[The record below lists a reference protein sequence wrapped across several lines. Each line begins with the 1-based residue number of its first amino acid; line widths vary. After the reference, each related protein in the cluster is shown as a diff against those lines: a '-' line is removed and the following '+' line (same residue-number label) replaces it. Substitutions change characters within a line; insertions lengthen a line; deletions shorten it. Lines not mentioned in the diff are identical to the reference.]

1 MLRTSFFLAFLLIAA
16 ELTVASPNSDSRFDA
31 DSWVRTQINRLVQAA
46 RLAYDDDSKTGVY
59 QKRLNAISR
68 TIRQRRLKQNE
79 GLVARYREFF
89 NYVDNISLERT
100 SGHALGFATPDRKY
114 FSEIKDRVEIPEFLT
129 ERRFLRNVSRY
140 ETLERAKAYLRA
152 ENERR
157 SPSDQLLFFS
167 FRSQHLG
174 TPDNDDSFRRL
185 LIVVPG
191 DVEKQIPE
199 KWVQFGV
206 TDPGARTRIRNLS
219 VVAAQVNRDGT
230 FDAYFRDYFR
240 TYRKDG
246 RITIN
251 GRLESGWG
259 DDNCASCH
267 KSGVLPIFPEAGSV
281 PKNELET
288 VDKVNSRFVGYGSPG
303 FAGYLDQNVFG
314 PGLGSTST
322 QERESR
328 FGAGFSESS
337 IGRAMRCAEC
347 HSPNGLAP
355 LNWPMDNVIIGSFI
369 RGGHMPPGANLSN
382 SERDELYDRLIEE
395 YFSVDDLH
403 PGILKSW
410 LLGLRRSNP

>member
-1 MLRTSFFLAFLLIAA
+1 MLRTSFFLVLLLIAA
-16 ELTVASPNSDSRFDA
+16 ELTIASTKSDSRFDA
-31 DSWVRTQINRLVQAA
+31 DSWVRSQINRLVQAA

-68 TIRQRRLKQNE
+68 TIRQQRLKQNE
-79 GLVARYREFF
+79 ALVARYQEFF
-89 NYVDNISLERT
+89 SYVDNVSLERT
-100 SGHALGFATPDRKY
+100 PGHALGFATPDRQY

-129 ERRFLRNVSRY
+129 ERRFLRNVSRS
-140 ETLERAKAYLRA
+140 ETLERAKAYLRR
-152 ENERR
+152 ENEQR

-191 DVEKQIPE
+191 DVEKQLPE

-206 TDPGARTRIRNLS
+206 TDPGSRTRIRNLS
-219 VVAAQVNRDGT
+219 VVSAKINRDGT

-246 RITIN
+246 RITIK

-288 VDKVNSRFVGYGSPG
+288 VNKVNSRFVGYGSPG
-303 FAGYLDQNVFG
+303 FAGYLDQNLFG
-314 PGLGSTST
+314 PGLGSASM
-322 QERESR
+322 QERDSR
-328 FGAGFSESS
+328 FGRGFSESS
-337 IGRAMRCAEC
+337 IGRAMACAKC
-347 HSPNGLAP
+347 HSSSGFAP

-369 RGGHMPPGANLSN
+369 RGGHMPPGANLN
-382 SERDELYDRLIEE
+382 DSERDELYNKLIEE

-410 LLGLRRSNP
+410 LLGLRRSTP